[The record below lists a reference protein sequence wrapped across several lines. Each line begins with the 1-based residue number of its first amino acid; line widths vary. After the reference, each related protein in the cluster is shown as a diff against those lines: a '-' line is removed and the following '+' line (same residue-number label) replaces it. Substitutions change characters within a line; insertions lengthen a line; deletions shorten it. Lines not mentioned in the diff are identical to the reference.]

1 MEKKRIVWQEQKR
14 QEQPFYPFRF
24 LQSCLFDACSV
35 STFKGEMTSFLMES
49 SVVLWYLSDIWTG
62 GSVEFRETNYLGF
75 DNGRS
80 IVTSIAT
87 EVRHLDKAQ

>member
-1 MEKKRIVWQEQKR
+1 
-14 QEQPFYPFRF
+14 
-24 LQSCLFDACSV
+24 
-35 STFKGEMTSFLMES
+35 MTSFLMES

-80 IVTSIAT
+80 IVTSFAT
-87 EVRHLDKAQ
+87 EVRHLDK